1 MAWRRTVRGRRTLE
15 HSLTFPGLLL
25 SQVTTVV
32 NGREGLMK
40 MQTCSYDVAF
50 VDFHMP
56 VQTGIHMLRRFV
68 RNAVRCLPPPQ
79 PPVRTGRTSDATRPA
94 PFNSYR
100 IWCEENNRRPIH
112 LVGMSAS
119 ASEAEVEDARAEG
132 MHIFQR
138 KPLTVKNMR
147 SILSSVPTFS
157 QKDGSSSCAP
167 AEEPASENE
176 PAHNTIDAAPSVDEA
191 ACSQPSK
198 RRRVVTEASK
208 IVDDEADAEEQAA
221 AGGELSAGSC

>member
-56 VQTGIHMLRRFV
+56 VQTGIHMLR
-68 RNAVRCLPPPQ
+68 
-79 PPVRTGRTSDATRPA
+79 
-94 PFNSYR
+94 SYR

>member
-1 MAWRRTVRGRRTLE
+1 MPATSAATGPHRARVRRR
-15 HSLTFPGLLL
+15 S
-25 SQVTTVV
+25 
-32 NGREGLMK
+32 
-40 MQTCSYDVAF
+40 
-50 VDFHMP
+50 
-56 VQTGIHMLRRFV
+56 
-68 RNAVRCLPPPQ
+68 
-79 PPVRTGRTSDATRPA
+79 RPA

-100 IWCEENNRRPIH
+100 KWCEENNRRPIH

-119 ASEAEVEDARAEG
+119 ASETEVEDARTEG

-138 KPLTVKNMR
+138 KPLTVKNMH
-147 SILSSVPTFS
+147 SILSSVP
-157 QKDGSSSCAP
+157 A

-198 RRRVVTEASK
+198 RRRAVTEDEGGEASK
-208 IVDDEADAEEQAA
+208 IVDDEVDVEEQAT

>member
-1 MAWRRTVRGRRTLE
+1 MACSSPKTKPSRKRPAPQGTALVVDDSKTSRCLVGRALQRNG
-15 HSLTFPGLLL
+15 F
-25 SQVTTVV
+25 QVTTVV

-56 VQTGIHMLRRFV
+56 VQTGIHMLR
-68 RNAVRCLPPPQ
+68 
-79 PPVRTGRTSDATRPA
+79 
-94 PFNSYR
+94 SYR